1 MQIHDDRGGYMLVG
15 IIDLLY
21 DRIPS
26 RRCDLYGYYFRKQF
40 MGIAPQAVAVWCRQ
54 LGHRVHYRTYWGQA
68 DPLALLPD
76 DLDVLFVSSYTQS
89 SALAYAIAAFFRRK
103 GTLTVI
109 GGPHARSFP
118 TDCARFFDIVVKDC
132 DRELVDDILR
142 RRFDARSVVSSR
154 RPPSE
159 FPSVE
164 ERMPEIAV
172 SSFYQGKPGPASFIP
187 ILSSVGCPYSCNFCV
202 DWNSTYVTV
211 PADRLHADLDFV
223 SRHYPKILVAYHDPN
238 FAVRFDSTMNVI
250 SRIPGH
256 RRNPYVMESSLSIL
270 KQERLPRL
278 AETNCA
284 YVVPGVESW
293 TDYSNK
299 SGTASHTGYG
309 KLEKVVGQLDM
320 ISKYVPGIQV
330 NFMFGTDRDQGDEPI
345 ALTKEFIRRMPE
357 IWPSINI
364 PTPYGGTPLYDQ
376 LYREGRI
383 IRGMPFAFYYNP
395 YLAITI
401 NHYDPPSFYDRLIE
415 LNLARAS
422 GTALLRRLA
431 SRAPRAIRFVN
442 AVRTFDTW
450 LELREL
456 RRIRAMLRTNAQ
468 FRAFHEGR
476 SQALPPFYEHLFE
489 RRLGRYAELMPRAAR
504 YPMLDPP
511 PPPAGHAS
519 VARDT
524 PRRTERQKATVK
536 WASVGE

>member
-1 MQIHDDRGGYMLVG
+1 MLVG

-26 RRCDLYGYYFRKQF
+26 QRYDLYGYYFRKQF

-68 DPLALLPD
+68 DPLSLLPD
-76 DLDVLFVSSYTQS
+76 HVDVLFVSSYTQS
-89 SALAYAIAAFFRRK
+89 SALAYAIATLFKRK

-118 TDCARFFDIVVKDC
+118 SDCARFFDIVVKDC
-132 DRELVDDILR
+132 DRQLVDDILR
-142 RRFDARSVVSSR
+142 RRVDARTVVSGS
-154 RPPSE
+154 RPPTE

-164 ERMPEIAV
+164 ERMPEITV

-187 ILSSVGCPYSCNFCV
+187 ILSSIGCPYRCNFCV
-202 DWNSTYVTV
+202 DWNSTYTTV
-211 PADRLHADLDFV
+211 PAERLHADLDFT
-223 SRHYPKILVAYHDPN
+223 SRHYPKTMVAYHDPN
-238 FAVRFDSTMNVI
+238 FAVRFDGTMDVL
-250 SRIPGH
+250 SRVPDH

-270 KQERLPRL
+270 KRERLSRL
-278 AETNCA
+278 AETNCV

-293 TDYSNK
+293 NDYSNK
-299 SGTASHTGYG
+299 SGTASCTGYD
-309 KLEKVVGQLDM
+309 KLNRVIGQLDEVRQ
-320 ISKYVPGIQV
+320 YVSGIQV
-330 NFMFGTDRDQGDEPI
+330 NLMFGTDGDKGDEPV

-357 IWPSINI
+357 VWPSINI

-383 IRGMPFAFYYNP
+383 IGAMPFAFYYNP

-401 NHYDPPSFYDRLIE
+401 NHYDALSFYDRLIE

-422 GTALLRRLA
+422 STILLRRLA
-431 SRAPRAIRFVN
+431 SRTPRAVRFIN

-456 RRIRAMLRTNAQ
+456 RQIRAMLRSDAK

-476 SQALPPFYEHLFE
+476 SEALPPFYGHSFE
-489 RRLGRYAELMPRAAR
+489 RRLGRYAELLPPAAR
-504 YPMLDPP
+504 QPILDPP
-511 PPPAGHAS
+511 PAPGKASIAGNALLEPNS
-519 VARDT
+519 EGRGQIII
-524 PRRTERQKATVK
+524 RSR
-536 WASVGE
+536 

>member
-1 MQIHDDRGGYMLVG
+1 MLVG

-54 LGHRVHYRTYWGQA
+54 LGHRVHYRTYWGQT
-68 DPLALLPD
+68 DPLRLLPD

-89 SALAYAIAAFFRRK
+89 SALAYAIATIFKRK

-132 DRELVDDILR
+132 DRQLVDDILR
-142 RRFDARSVVSSR
+142 RRFDARAVVSSC
-154 RPPSE
+154 RPPRE

-164 ERMPEIAV
+164 ERMPEIRV
-172 SSFYQGKPGPASFIP
+172 SSFYQKGPGPASFIP

-202 DWNSTYVTV
+202 DWNSTYVTL

-223 SRHYPKILVAYHDPN
+223 SRHYPKIVVAYHDPN
-238 FAVRFDSTMNVI
+238 FAVRFDSTMDVI
-250 SRIPGH
+250 LRIPVH

-278 AETNCA
+278 AETNCV

-299 SGTASHTGYG
+299 SGTASHTGYD
-309 KLEKVVGQLDM
+309 KLEKVIGQLDM
-320 ISKYVPGIQV
+320 IRKYVSGIQV
-330 NFMFGTDRDQGDEPI
+330 NFMFGTDGDQGDAPI

-357 IWPSINI
+357 VWPSINI

-383 IRGMPFAFYYNP
+383 IAGMPFAFYYNP
-395 YLAITI
+395 YLAIGI
-401 NHYDPPSFYDRLIE
+401 NHYDPASFYDRLID

-422 GTALLRRLA
+422 GTILLRRLA

-456 RRIRAMLRTNAQ
+456 RRIRAMLRADAQ

-476 SQALPPFYEHLFE
+476 SQALPPFYAHLFE
-489 RRLGRYAELMPRAAR
+489 RRLGRYAELLPPAAR
-504 YPMLDPP
+504 HPILDHPP
-511 PPPAGHAS
+511 PPIGPS
-519 VARDT
+519 IARDT
-524 PRRTERQKATVK
+524 PPRTEFQTAAVK
-536 WASVGE
+536 SASVGE

>member
-1 MQIHDDRGGYMLVG
+1 
-15 IIDLLY
+15 
-21 DRIPS
+21 
-26 RRCDLYGYYFRKQF
+26 
-40 MGIAPQAVAVWCRQ
+40 
-54 LGHRVHYRTYWGQA
+54 
-68 DPLALLPD
+68 
-76 DLDVLFVSSYTQS
+76 
-89 SALAYAIAAFFRRK
+89 
-103 GTLTVI
+103 
-109 GGPHARSFP
+109 
-118 TDCARFFDIVVKDC
+118 
-132 DRELVDDILR
+132 
-142 RRFDARSVVSSR
+142 
-154 RPPSE
+154 
-159 FPSVE
+159 
-164 ERMPEIAV
+164 V
-172 SSFYQGKPGPASFIP
+172 SSFYQGKPGPASFVP

-211 PADRLHADLDFV
+211 SADRLHADLDFV
-223 SRHYPKILVAYHDPN
+223 SRHYPKIMVAYHDPN
-238 FAVRFDSTMNVI
+238 FAVRFDSTMDVI
-250 SRIPGH
+250 LRVPSH

-299 SGTASHTGYG
+299 SGTVSHTGSG

-330 NFMFGTDRDQGDEPI
+330 NFMFGTDGDQGDEPI
-345 ALTKEFIRRMPE
+345 ALTKEFIRRLPE
-357 IWPSINI
+357 VWPSINI

-395 YLAITI
+395 YLAIMI

-431 SRAPRAIRFVN
+431 NRAPRAIRFVN
-442 AVRTFDTW
+442 TVRTFDTW

-456 RRIRAMLRTNAQ
+456 RRIRAMLRTDAQ

-489 RRLGRYAELMPRAAR
+489 RRLGRYAELLPRAAR
-504 YPMLDPP
+504 YPILDLPP
-511 PPPAGHAS
+511 PLPGPAS
-519 VARDT
+519 VARDA

-536 WASVGE
+536 SASVGE

>member
-1 MQIHDDRGGYMLVG
+1 MLVG

-26 RRCDLYGYYFRKQF
+26 RRWDLYGYYFRKQF

-54 LGHRVHYRTYWGQA
+54 LGHRVHYRAYWGQA
-68 DPLALLPD
+68 DPLRLLPD
-76 DLDVLFVSSYTQS
+76 DLSVLFVSSYTQS
-89 SALAYAIAAFFRRK
+89 SALAYAIAAFFKRK

-118 TDCARFFDIVVKDC
+118 TDCARFFDVVVKDC

-142 RRFDARSVVSSR
+142 RRFDAGTAVSAS

-164 ERMPEIAV
+164 ERMPEITV
-172 SSFYQGKPGPASFIP
+172 SSFYQGKPGPASFVP

-211 PADRLHADLDFV
+211 SADRLHADLDFV
-223 SRHYPKILVAYHDPN
+223 SRHYPKIMVAYHDPN
-238 FAVRFDSTMNVI
+238 FAVRFDSTMDVI
-250 SRIPGH
+250 LRVPSH

-299 SGTASHTGYG
+299 SGTVSHTGSG

-330 NFMFGTDRDQGDEPI
+330 NFMFGTDGDQGDEPI
-345 ALTKEFIRRMPE
+345 ALTKEFIRRLPE
-357 IWPSINI
+357 VWPSINI

-395 YLAITI
+395 YLAIMI

-422 GTALLRRLA
+422 ATALLRRLA

-442 AVRTFDTW
+442 TVRTFDTW

-456 RRIRAMLRTNAQ
+456 RRIRAMLRTDAQ

-489 RRLGRYAELMPRAAR
+489 RRLGRYAELLPRAAR
-504 YPMLDPP
+504 YPILDLPP
-511 PPPAGHAS
+511 PLPGPAS
-519 VARDT
+519 VARDA

-536 WASVGE
+536 SASVGE